1 MVLPILAV
9 YFLFVS
15 VTSYN
20 SEKHVEEYFQTYAN
34 IQQLVSQLYEPELYG
49 ANADEFVLWSL
60 VDDRTELVLYND
72 DGLILF
78 HSEDESFYSVPK
90 DKLMQNLYEL
100 QEEFLAYTYKEPVF
114 SEHELIGFF
123 EIRITRDELLKTIIH
138 RGWFVTIVFISI
150 FIIIYIV
157 MAYIIHQR
165 VNMRL
170 EQLMDEMSAFASGE
184 VVAETA
190 TGSDEIGELKQHFY
204 AMRKQIL
211 AAQEVIELEQR
222 EKEYLMA
229 SISHDLKTPLTSI
242 KAYAESLENDAHLTI
257 DEQRSYRQVIIEK
270 ADFIKQMLD
279 DLTMHSL
286 LQSKDYTLEFVTVD
300 GSEFFDMLVSDYEP
314 LCNEKNITLHQ
325 FNDVCGT
332 FEVSPQQLIRV
343 VDNLM
348 MNAIEHTPRG
358 STIWI
363 AAFSDLAEEQEW
375 LFPFVSTALP
385 FHRNDY
391 AYIVVQNEGKGISNH
406 ELQHIFK
413 PLYQVDQARTKRA
426 THGTGLGLSIAQQI
440 IARHGGT
447 ISTFSEENVGTC
459 FVCTIPKQKG

>member
-1 MVLPILAV
+1 MRIKTWLLLSYFIVMVLPILAV

-211 AAQEVIELEQR
+211 AAQEV
-222 EKEYLMA
+222 
-229 SISHDLKTPLTSI
+229 
-242 KAYAESLENDAHLTI
+242 
-257 DEQRSYRQVIIEK
+257 
-270 ADFIKQMLD
+270 
-279 DLTMHSL
+279 
-286 LQSKDYTLEFVTVD
+286 
-300 GSEFFDMLVSDYEP
+300 
-314 LCNEKNITLHQ
+314 
-325 FNDVCGT
+325 
-332 FEVSPQQLIRV
+332 
-343 VDNLM
+343 
-348 MNAIEHTPRG
+348 
-358 STIWI
+358 
-363 AAFSDLAEEQEW
+363 
-375 LFPFVSTALP
+375 
-385 FHRNDY
+385 
-391 AYIVVQNEGKGISNH
+391 
-406 ELQHIFK
+406 
-413 PLYQVDQARTKRA
+413 
-426 THGTGLGLSIAQQI
+426 
-440 IARHGGT
+440 
-447 ISTFSEENVGTC
+447 
-459 FVCTIPKQKG
+459 